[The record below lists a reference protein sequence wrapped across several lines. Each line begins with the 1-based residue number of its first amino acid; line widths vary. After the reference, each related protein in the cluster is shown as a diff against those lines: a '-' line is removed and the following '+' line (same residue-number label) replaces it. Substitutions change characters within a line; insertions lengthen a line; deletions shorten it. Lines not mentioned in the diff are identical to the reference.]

1 MGEGAGGRGAP
12 LALQSQDLSFILD
25 DIRSVDKVIPSI
37 YPSIQQSIHPFIH
50 LTDTNQL
57 PTTCQELRQQ

>member
-12 LALQSQDLSFILD
+12 LALQSQELSFILD

-37 YPSIQQSIHPFIH
+37 YPSIQPSIHPFIH

-57 PTTCQELRQQ
+57 PTMCQELRQQ